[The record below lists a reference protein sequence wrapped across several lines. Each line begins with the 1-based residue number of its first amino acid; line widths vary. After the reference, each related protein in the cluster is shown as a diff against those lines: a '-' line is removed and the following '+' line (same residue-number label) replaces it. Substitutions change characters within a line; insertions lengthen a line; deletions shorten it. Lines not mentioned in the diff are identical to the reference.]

1 MDEIQG
7 YVEHIIYQNEDN
19 GYKVMSFSTSEE
31 DIIVVGIFPSVD
43 EGETLIVQGEYT
55 DHPTYGRQ
63 FKAHSFQVTKPSDIA
78 GIEHYLSSGAIKGIG
93 KSYAKKIVSRF
104 KEDTLRILEEEPE
117 RLAEIK
123 GISIKKAVKI
133 ADQINE
139 KKELRDVM
147 IFLDRYGIGSNLAL
161 RIYAEYNDAV
171 YRIIRENPYRLAE
184 DIDGVGFKIA
194 DSIALKMDIALD
206 SDYRI
211 RSAILYA
218 LSKGATE
225 GHTFI
230 VKENL
235 CKVVECL
242 TGVNL
247 DSLDSYLMN
256 LVIDK
261 KIVVKED
268 NVYLSS
274 FYYMEMNA
282 ANMLLNLDST
292 FVIEES
298 LLDEAISR
306 VEERQKIQLDEL
318 QKSAVK
324 VAIKSGVCVL
334 TGGPGTGKTTT
345 IKTMIEFFELE
356 GLDIFLAA
364 PTGRAAKRMTEA
376 TGRGARTIHRM
387 LEVKGASD
395 GDNAVAVFERN
406 ENNPLEC
413 DVVIIDEMS
422 MVDISL
428 YYNLL
433 KAIEPGV
440 RLIMVGDT
448 NQLPSVGAGNVL
460 KDIIASDAFPVVTL
474 DKVFRQSDESDIVTN
489 AYKINS
495 GEHMVL
501 DNNSAD
507 FFFMEREDVTAV
519 IDTTIDLVKNK
530 LPKYVNATSEEIQV
544 LTPSKKKGL
553 LSSVE
558 LNKVLQERL
567 NPPSS
572 SKKMYEYGDRVFREG
587 DKVMQIKNNYQMEWK
602 EYSDY
607 NVAINNGTG
616 VFNGDMGVVTM
627 IDMVT
632 RTLRVMFDDNRS
644 VDYQF
649 SQLDELE
656 HAYAVTVHK
665 SQGSE
670 YPAVIITLLRT
681 PEPLMIRNIL
691 YTAVTRAKKCVV
703 IVGSKDVFYRMIDNE
718 QIEKRNSSLDMCIT
732 ELVNARK

>member
-7 YVEHIIYQNEDN
+7 YVDHIVYQNEDN

-31 DIIVVGIFPSVD
+31 DIIVVGTFPAVD
-43 EGETLIVQGEYT
+43 EGETLILRGEYVE
-55 DHPTYGRQ
+55 HPTYGRQ
-63 FKAHSFQVTKPSDIA
+63 YKAHSFEVTKPSDIA
-78 GIEHYLSSGAIKGIG
+78 GIEHYLASGAIKGIG

-147 IFLDRYGIGSNLAL
+147 IFLDRYGIGSNMAL
-161 RIYAEYNDAV
+161 RIYGEYGEAV
-171 YRIIRENPYRLAE
+171 YRIIRENPYRLAD
-184 DIDGVGFKIA
+184 DIDGIGFKTA

-230 VKENL
+230 IADNL
-235 CKVVECL
+235 CKVVEQL
-242 TGVNL
+242 IGIAV
-247 DSLDSYLMN
+247 DSLDAYLMN

-268 NVYLSS
+268 KVYLSS
-274 FYYMEMNA
+274 YYYMELNT
-282 ANMLLNLDST
+282 ANMLLNLDNT
-292 FVIEES
+292 FAIEEEQ
-298 LLDEAISR
+298 LNEAIKR
-306 VEERQKIQLDEL
+306 VEDKQNIKLDGL
-318 QKSAVK
+318 QKDAVK
-324 VAIKSGVCVL
+324 VAIRSGVCIL

-395 GDNAVAVFERN
+395 SDNAIAFFERN
-406 ENNPLEC
+406 ETNPLEC

-428 YYNLL
+428 FYNLL

-460 KDIIASDAFPVVTL
+460 KDIIASDVFPVVTL

-501 DNNSAD
+501 DNNSSD
-507 FFFMEREDVTAV
+507 FFFMERNEVSAV
-519 IDTTIDLVKNK
+519 INTTIDLVKNK
-530 LPKYVNATSEEIQV
+530 LPKYVDAPCEEIQV

-553 LSSVE
+553 LSSIE
-558 LNKVLQERL
+558 LNRVLQERL
-567 NPPSS
+567 NPSS
-572 SKKMYEYGDRVFREG
+572 ASKRVYEYGDRIFREG
-587 DKVMQIKNNYQMEWK
+587 DKVMQIKNNYQIEWK
-602 EYSDY
+602 EYSEY
-607 NVAINNGTG
+607 NVVVNNGMG

-627 IDMVT
+627 VDLVT
-632 RTLRVMFDDNRS
+632 KTLRVMFDDNRS

-703 IVGSKDVFYRMIDNE
+703 IVGSKDVFFKMIDNE
-718 QIEKRNSSLDMCIT
+718 QIEKRNSSLDIFLKDLVAT
-732 ELVNARK
+732 E